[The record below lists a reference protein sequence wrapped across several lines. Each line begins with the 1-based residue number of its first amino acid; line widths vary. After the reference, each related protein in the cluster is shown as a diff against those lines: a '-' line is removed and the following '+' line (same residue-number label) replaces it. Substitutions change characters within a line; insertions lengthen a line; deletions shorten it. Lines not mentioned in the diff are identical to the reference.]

1 MKKLGFEQL
10 LFHNSLLALK
20 FVVHNCK
27 AESFVRSL
35 IDAVFVI
42 LTLQPSGY
50 GIKNDAICFKPN
62 FVYGFQHTSCYTIGM
77 SLEVTMS
84 LLHNGI

>member
-50 GIKNDAICFKPN
+50 GIKK
-62 FVYGFQHTSCYTIGM
+62 
-77 SLEVTMS
+77 
-84 LLHNGI
+84 